1 MAGAWSGDRTASAQR
16 DSIPDIAGG
25 RGWWTCT
32 RGEESEVSSV
42 LTPLS
47 TFRERFGASRLLIGV
62 LHVGAL
68 PGTPRACDSI
78 GMLIRRTAD
87 EAQVY
92 RDAGFPAVVIENMHD
107 RPYLKGRVGPEITAA
122 MPAIASEVKRRTG
135 LVLGVQVLAGA
146 NREAL
151 AIAHACDAD
160 FVRVEGFAFAHV
172 ADEGLIESCAGELLR
187 YRRALGADRVQVFA
201 DIKKKHSAHAITAD
215 VSLEETARAAE
226 FFLADAV
233 IVTGIATG
241 VEASGEDVNAVAGA
255 VSIPVLI
262 GSGVTP
268 TNVARFAG
276 AHGYIV
282 GSAMKQGGH
291 WSNPLDRGAVGAM
304 ARAFAALD
312 DLS

>member
-1 MAGAWSGDRTASAQR
+1 M
-16 DSIPDIAGG
+16 
-25 RGWWTCT
+25 
-32 RGEESEVSSV
+32 
-42 LTPLS
+42 
-47 TFRERFGASRLLIGV
+47 
-62 LHVGAL
+62 
-68 PGTPRACDSI
+68 
-78 GMLIRRTAD
+78 
-87 EAQVY
+87 
-92 RDAGFPAVVIENMHD
+92 
-107 RPYLKGRVGPEITAA
+107 
-122 MPAIASEVKRRTG
+122 
-135 LVLGVQVLAGA
+135 
-146 NREAL
+146 
-151 AIAHACDAD
+151 
-160 FVRVEGFAFAHV
+160 
-172 ADEGLIESCAGELLR
+172 
-187 YRRALGADRVQVFA
+187 QVFA